1 MCMRNKFLGTGTP
14 GIHPIRKIKVILSG
28 LYYAVIMDF
37 SVAYKVILSIP
48 VLGGCFFFRQWL
60 DFNLILLA
68 TAIVLI
74 AEMFNSSIE
83 AVCDFVEN
91 KEDERIRIIK
101 DISAAATG
109 ISILVWASILIIEIS
124 HLWVLHEVY
133 FQKILWN

>member
-1 MCMRNKFLGTGTP
+1 MRNKFLGTGTP

-37 SVAYKVILSIP
+37 SVAYKIILSIP
-48 VLGGCFFFRQWL
+48 VLGVCFFFRQWL
-60 DFNLILLA
+60 DFHLILLA
-68 TAIVLI
+68 TGIVLI
-74 AEMFNSSIE
+74 AEMFNSAIE

-109 ISILVWASILIIEIS
+109 ISILVWAFILIIEVS
-124 HLWVLHEVY
+124 HLWVLHEGY
-133 FQKILWN
+133 FKILYRDW

>member
-1 MCMRNKFLGTGTP
+1 MRNKFLGTGTP

-48 VLGGCFFFRQWL
+48 VLGVCFFFRQWL

-68 TAIVLI
+68 TGIVLI
-74 AEMFNSSIE
+74 AEMFNSAIE

-91 KEDERIRIIK
+91 KEDVRIRIIK

-109 ISILVWASILIIEIS
+109 ISILVWASILIIEVS
-124 HLWVLHEVY
+124 HQWALHEGY
-133 FQKILWN
+133 FKILFRDG

>member
-1 MCMRNKFLGTGTP
+1 MRNKFLGTGTP
-14 GIHPIRKIKVILSG
+14 GIHPIRKIKVIMTG

-48 VLGGCFFFRQWL
+48 VLGVCFFFRQWL

-83 AVCDFVEN
+83 AICDFVEN

-109 ISILVWASILIIEIS
+109 ISILVWASILLIEVS
-124 HLWVLHEVY
+124 HLWVLHEGY
-133 FQKILWN
+133 FQILFRI